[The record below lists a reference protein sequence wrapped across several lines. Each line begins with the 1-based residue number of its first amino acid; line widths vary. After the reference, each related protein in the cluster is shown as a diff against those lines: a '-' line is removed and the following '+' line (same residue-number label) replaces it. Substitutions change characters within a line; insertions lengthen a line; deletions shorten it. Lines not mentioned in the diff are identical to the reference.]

1 MEAGVDLELINIDT
15 IELRELRIPLV
26 SPFETSGWREEEK
39 NCIIVEMRSQHL
51 AGFGEC
57 AVSEGPWYGPE
68 TVTSAWQVMQDYL
81 VPATLGKTFF
91 SPCSLVESLGFA
103 RGNNMA
109 KAGFE
114 MAFYDLAAKRDG
126 VSLNSFLGG
135 IKNKVES
142 GVSVG
147 IQNNSRKL
155 VDVVSDY
162 MQQGYRRIKIKIKPG
177 KDIEQV
183 SALKDHFPEIML
195 MADANGAYQ
204 TSDIKALFDLDRF
217 NLLMIEQPLEW
228 DDLFEHANL
237 QRALKTPICLD
248 ESVCSS
254 NDLKTALALGSCKV
268 LNLKPARVGGL
279 SMTKTMHEICQAH
292 RLPMW
297 CGGLLETGIGR
308 AHNLAI
314 ASLPGFTL
322 PNDISASNRYFKEDL
337 VNPEFKLN
345 RDSTITIPTGPGLG
359 VEVVRERLLK
369 FSTRTELISA

>member
-1 MEAGVDLELINIDT
+1 MEPINIDAM
-15 IELRELRIPLV
+15 ELRELRIPLV

-39 NCIIVEMRSQHL
+39 NCIIVEMKSQHL

-57 AVSEGPWYGPE
+57 AVSAGPWYGPE
-68 TVTSAWQVMQDYL
+68 TITSAWQVMQDYF
-81 VPATLGKTFF
+81 VPTVLGKTF
-91 SPCSLVESLGFA
+91 SSLGSLVESLEFV

-126 VSLNSFLGG
+126 VSLSTFLGG
-135 IKNKVES
+135 TKNKIES

-147 IQNNSRKL
+147 IQTNSRKL

-183 SALKDHFPEIML
+183 SALKDHFPEIVL
-195 MADANGAYQ
+195 MADANGAYT

-217 NLLMIEQPLEW
+217 NLLMIEQPFAW

-248 ESVCSS
+248 ESISSS

-268 LNLKPARVGGL
+268 LNLKPARVGGI

-308 AHNLAI
+308 AHNVAI
-314 ASLPGFTL
+314 AGLPGFTL
-322 PNDISASNRYFKEDL
+322 PNDISASNRYFKEDI
-337 VNPEFKLN
+337 VDPEFKLN
-345 RDSTITIPTGPGLG
+345 RESTITIPTGPGLG
-359 VEVVRERLLK
+359 VEVVRDRLLK
-369 FSTRTELISA
+369 YSTRTELFSA